1 MSKRGG
7 AAYREDVDTYNFFN
21 MQNTTFEEIRDEI
34 HKIRN
39 LLGPIDLK
47 LDNLDHKIS
56 VSRITFESKTSE
68 LEAKIAANS
77 LKISEQTLRISTN
90 SDDLAQQSERIKR
103 IELFLKI
110 PQSVEKQVAAPVH
123 EDKLNPINPPQ
134 TPPASPA

>member
-1 MSKRGG
+1 
-7 AAYREDVDTYNFFN
+7 
-21 MQNTTFEEIRDEI
+21 MQSAFEEIRDEI

-77 LKISEQTLRISTN
+77 LKISEQSLRITTN
-90 SDDLAQQSERIKR
+90 SDDLVQQSERIKR
-103 IELFLKI
+103 IELFLKM
-110 PQSVEKQVAAPVH
+110 PQSAEKQVSVVPAPVH
-123 EDKLNPINPPQ
+123 EDKTNPVIQPQ
-134 TPPASPA
+134 IPPASPSTS